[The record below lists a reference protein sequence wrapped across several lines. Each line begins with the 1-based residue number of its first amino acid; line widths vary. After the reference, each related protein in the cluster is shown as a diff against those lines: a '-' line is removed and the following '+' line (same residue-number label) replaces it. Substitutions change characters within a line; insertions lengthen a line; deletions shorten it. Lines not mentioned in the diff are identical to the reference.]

1 MSTWDASFS
10 SLSQALQKGLRNL
23 VNGEGQE
30 EEEWFRWASGNAG
43 LSQAYEVS
51 SSFTFNLLL
60 QKKEENRPIR
70 RTSRKDPLLEGA
82 GFFAC
87 DTARLARLME
97 AKRSTAGV
105 PPREEDRCAECALNE
120 SHGSSSSS
128 SSASSSEPK
137 DVTGHGWIGR
147 AALASV
153 QAKAMMKDISVLER
167 AQIGAGAGGIAGA
180 ITYACLHPLDTVKT
194 KLQTRSASHLYSGPL
209 DVIVKTFQN
218 QGVLG
223 FYSGISAV
231 LVGSMLSSAVYFG
244 TCELGK
250 ALLSQLPSFPAVAI
264 PPLAGAMGNLVSSA
278 ILVPKELITQRM
290 QAGAQGRSWEVLLRT
305 VEKEGFI
312 GLYTGYSAALVRNL
326 PASVLSFS
334 SFEYLKAAWL
344 KKSGKNRLEPW
355 QSVLSGALAGAIS
368 SALTTPLDV
377 VKTRLMTQARTVT
390 VGSLSTLAEAEL
402 QAKIAASTYKGIT
415 STLRKI
421 WLEEGWRG
429 LTTGVL
435 PRILYSA
442 CFSALGYFAFE
453 TARLALAKR
462 HLAKKKKL
470 ISCSN

>member
-1 MSTWDASFS
+1 MDMSMWDASFS
-10 SLSQALQKGLRNL
+10 SVSQALQKGLTNL
-23 VNGEGQE
+23 VNGEGQKE
-30 EEEWFRWASGNAG
+30 EQWFCWPSGNAG
-43 LSQAYEVS
+43 LSPAYEVS
-51 SSFTFNLLL
+51 SSFTFNLL
-60 QKKEENRPIR
+60 QKQEEENRTTR
-70 RTSRKDPLLEGA
+70 TTSRKDFFVFGEG
-82 GFFAC
+82 

-105 PPREEDRCAECALNE
+105 PPCEEDRCTECALNE

-128 SSASSSEPK
+128 SSASSSSSETK
-137 DVTGHGWIGR
+137 DLTGHGWIGR

-244 TCELGK
+244 TCELCK
-250 ALLSQLPSFPAVAI
+250 ALLSQLPSFPAVVI

-377 VKTRLMTQARTVT
+377 VKTRLMTQARTVS
-390 VGSLSTLAEAEL
+390 VGSFSTLAEAEL

-453 TARLALAKR
+453 TARLALVKR